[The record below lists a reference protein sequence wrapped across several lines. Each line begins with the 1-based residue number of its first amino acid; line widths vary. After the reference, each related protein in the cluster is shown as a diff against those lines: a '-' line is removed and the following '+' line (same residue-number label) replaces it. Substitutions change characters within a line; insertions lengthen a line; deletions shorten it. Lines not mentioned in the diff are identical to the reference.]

1 MTEKQEKY
9 IKIIRKNSSD
19 LMYFVTKLLELSD
32 SEFNQKMPDFKT
44 FDVINSVNS
53 VVRFNEQLY
62 KGKDIR
68 WITNIDENVKNLIY
82 SDENIFKSA
91 LQNVL
96 EVMLKSIDMGEVVV
110 SMSIPEEEF
119 IQTRNLPVT
128 DYVHISISSTSL
140 LLSENDLECMF
151 DPYKIIDTA
160 NRKNVLRA
168 MTLACVK
175 SAIQVLNGAIWVE
188 SKILKNTSFN
198 IIIPI
203 GKN

>member
-1 MTEKQEKY
+1 
-9 IKIIRKNSSD
+9 
-19 LMYFVTKLLELSD
+19 MYFVTKLLELSD